1 MWSWLSNVIPDYMF
15 IINKIYP
22 ILCENTWKERSWEKD
37 WERERDALRD
47 DMLKRDE
54 NATQFWKWTIL
65 FANEY
70 KKNMKH
76 MLKAKRG

>member
-1 MWSWLSNVIPDYMF
+1 M
-15 IINKIYP
+15 
-22 ILCENTWKERSWEKD
+22 RR
-37 WERERDALRD
+37 EREREREKRDAKRD

-70 KKNMKH
+70 KKNMNY